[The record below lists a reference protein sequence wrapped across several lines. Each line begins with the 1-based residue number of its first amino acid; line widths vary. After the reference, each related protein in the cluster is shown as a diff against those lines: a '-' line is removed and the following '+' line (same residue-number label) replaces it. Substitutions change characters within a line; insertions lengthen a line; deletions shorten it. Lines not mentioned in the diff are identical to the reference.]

1 MTDSISEEGR
11 GEVESNDPHYED
23 SDSPNNNY
31 NERADNKSN
40 RGIQS
45 IPGEE
50 YGRFYEQYLYS
61 LLPAIYKEYDAKE
74 NNILQEFLK
83 IIACPAAAL
92 RRDIDGLLNDFFIN
106 SCEDWVIPY
115 IGDLIAAKFVPNSSL
130 NSRLDVQNTIH
141 WRKLKGTRIGL
152 EDLIRNTINSNAT
165 VKEAFRFCSS
175 NPHLGFSKNIANV
188 IDRSNGSSS
197 NFVNLHDQSSLNDID
212 SENDTISHLIDV
224 REPSHANGWY
234 NIKNLMLFLPQ
245 LNVYHLS
252 QVEAQ
257 NEEDDDVDGSKYYC
271 FSNLSSKGSSSSQ
284 ELSSSSSSISS
295 STNNRYFPL
304 YDLDTGLRIKP
315 SVFSQDPF
323 HYFGHKRGMAIRINN
338 ILAAYPK
345 PSDFSPIK
353 TEIGGNNLL
362 TIASS
367 SSPMV
372 TRKSNGDNPSNGNV
386 DPDFIGLHKEEGIR
400 ILEPRKFTKSDKH
413 FIIRVYS
420 YSDEE
425 QDPIEIANYDTSKIY
440 SQPYYHLL
448 LQRSR
453 SRKIPFGTILI
464 SVEPLAQSNATTG
477 AIIFPET
484 VIAIRDSQRFPYVR
498 EKTMEVDN
506 RISKCKNALYVYL
519 PAISLNYEERKYL
532 FVDTDGSTYYEEKA
546 ENDEGYGAERRLRGK
561 LARQAC
567 GQVFPARQLTYSLSP
582 LKNFA
587 DLNRFNG
594 IKVLDAKK
602 YEKGSSVSPSSFDIE
617 GIAIDKIRSQAW
629 RIGRLHIRSDG
640 TSHYINEKEVW
651 IRWIIQTVDYSMIDK
666 DKDHS
671 FIKEYLICHFKAM
684 RLVLEK
690 DLVVHREEIDPK
702 KIIRDMIPGEILPE
716 NAFGNGIA
724 TYHIDEERA
733 KGYGNNHDE
742 NDNNN
747 NNNSKNSNVYE
758 IDVTVNVNPGYRLDQ
773 ISDKIRNAI
782 EENPELNN
790 NDNDAEL
797 LLSISIDPKQAGK
810 GKSVT
815 RIFPLSEI
823 ILTNSIGKSILVYI
837 PQLIF
842 RTHDSKYSLYITS
855 DGSTSF
861 EEDLSISARKSA
873 GQVIPLAGKYPLQNR
888 IPVYMNLAK
897 ISWQSSPSSD
907 SSVLHSGELAIDPEH
922 GRFAF
927 SRQDDDDIPGSNDD
941 GQSMR
946 VTADYNYAFSY
957 DIGAGAYDRR
967 DGLMKA
973 NKWVSKNG
981 HVHYDDALPSKTFQT
996 IVDALASAEDGDVIQ
1011 IEDSSIYEESTGIN
1025 SVTFHA
1031 TTRNLTLQAANQRLP
1046 AITLTKNTKA
1056 FRVAFKH
1063 QREKLN
1069 SEDLNPTIT
1078 LNGILITGGPLA
1090 LEGDFGKLVL
1100 NSCTIDPGYDD
1111 KRFLGVEIKSSLSSS
1126 SSSSPSDTYAPTTIT
1141 TTTEARATTATTTS
1155 AIRTSAKKESAPSK
1169 EISLNRSISGGIVAD
1184 KSVSKLSV
1192 KDSIID
1198 NLAGS
1203 AIRVKKSN
1211 KGEEPTLKL
1220 EAERSNILGN
1230 PQEEPVLELKDICL
1244 SDVILTSRV
1253 NVIVREKNHDQTEVR
1268 NNSNNRGRTSSICRS
1283 IRHSRYERGSIF
1295 EIIGNNNNDL
1305 LGITFRCTSETPIF
1319 ISTTFGDPAYLHLDH
1334 LTSKSILEGA
1344 QNTLEMGVFNQND
1357 KPSRMRNLKI
1367 RLQEFLPLGV
1377 KSGLVYLY

>member
-31 NERADNKSN
+31 NERAANKAN
-40 RGIQS
+40 HGIHS

-61 LLPAIYKEYDAKE
+61 LLPAIYKEYDAEE

-83 IIACPAAAL
+83 IIASPAAAL

-152 EDLIRNTINSNAT
+152 EDLIRNTVNANAK
-165 VKEAFRFCSS
+165 VKEAFKFCSS
-175 NPHLGFSKNIANV
+175 SPHLGFTKNSANV
-188 IDRSNGSSS
+188 IDRSKGSSS
-197 NFVNLHDQSSLNDID
+197 NFVNLHDQSSLNDMD

-245 LNVYHLS
+245 LNVYQLS

-257 NEEDDDVDGSKYYC
+257 NEEDDDGIDGSRHYC
-271 FSNLSSKGSSSSQ
+271 FSNLSKGSSSQ
-284 ELSSSSSSISS
+284 ELSSSSSSSISS
-295 STNNRYFPL
+295 SSNNRYFPL

-315 SVFSQDPF
+315 SVFAQDPF
-323 HYFGHKRGMAIRINN
+323 HYFGQKRGMAIWINN
-338 ILAAYPK
+338 ILAAFPK
-345 PSDFSPIK
+345 PSDFSPVKSVIN
-353 TEIGGNNLL
+353 GNNLL
-362 TIASS
+362 TIAASS
-367 SSPMV
+367 MV
-372 TRKSNGDNPSNGNV
+372 TRKSNGDNPSNANI

-425 QDPIEIANYDTSKIY
+425 QDPVEIANYDTSKIY
-440 SQPYYHLL
+440 SEPYHHLL
-448 LQRSR
+448 LQKSR
-453 SRKIPFGTILI
+453 PKKIPLGTILI
-464 SVEPLAQSNATTG
+464 SVEPLAQSTATTG
-477 AIIFPET
+477 AIIIFPET
-484 VIAIRDSQRFPYVR
+484 VIAIRDSQRSPYVR
-498 EKTMEVDN
+498 EKNMEVDN
-506 RISKCKNALYVYL
+506 RNSKYKNALYVFL
-519 PAISLNYEERKYL
+519 PAISLNYGERKYL
-532 FVDTDGSTYYEEKA
+532 FVDNDGSTYYEEKA
-546 ENDEGYGAERRLRGK
+546 DNEAGHGTERRFRGK
-561 LARQAC
+561 LAKQAC
-567 GQVFPARQLTYSLSP
+567 GQIFPPRQLTYSLAP

-602 YEKGSSVSPSSFDIE
+602 YEKGSSVSPSSFEIE
-617 GIAIDKIRSQAW
+617 GIAIDKIRKQAW
-629 RIGRLHIRSDG
+629 RIGRLQIRSDG
-640 TSHYINEKEVW
+640 TSHYINEKEMW
-651 IRWIIQTVDYSMIDK
+651 IRWIIQTVDNSMIVK

-671 FIKEYLICHFKAM
+671 FIKEYLICHFKAI

-690 DLVVHREEIDPK
+690 DLVVHREEIDSK
-702 KIIRDMIPGEILPE
+702 KLIRDMIPGEILPE

-733 KGYGNNHDE
+733 IGYGNNHDDYE
-742 NDNNN
+742 NN
-747 NNNSKNSNVYE
+747 NSNVYE
-758 IDVTVNVNPGYRLDQ
+758 IDVTVNVNPGYRIDQ
-773 ISDKIRNAI
+773 IIEKIRNAI

-790 NDNDAEL
+790 NDNDVEL
-797 LLSISIDPKQAGK
+797 LLSISINPKPGK

-823 ILTNSIGKSILVYI
+823 ILTNSFGKSILVYI
-837 PQLIF
+837 PQLNF
-842 RTHDSKYSLYITS
+842 GTHDPKYSLYIAS

-873 GQVIPLAGKYPLQNR
+873 GQVIPLVGKYPLQNR

-897 ISWQSSPSSD
+897 IPWQSPSSSD
-907 SSVLHSGELAIDPEH
+907 TSVVHSGELAIDPEH

-927 SRQDDDDIPGSNDD
+927 SRQDDDITGSNDD
-941 GQSMR
+941 GQSIR

-967 DGLMKA
+967 DGLKKA
-973 NKWVSKNG
+973 TKWVSKNG
-981 HVHYDDALPSKTFQT
+981 HVHYSDALPSKTFQT
-996 IVDALASAEDGDVIQ
+996 IVDALVSAEDGDVIQ
-1011 IEDSSIYEESTGIN
+1011 IEDSSIYEESTGID
-1025 SVTFHA
+1025 SLAFHA
-1031 TTRNLTLQAANQRLP
+1031 TIRNLTLQAANQRMP
-1046 AITLTKNTKA
+1046 AITLTKNTRA
-1056 FRVAFKH
+1056 FRLAFSR
-1063 QREKLN
+1063 QREKPN
-1069 SEDLNPTIT
+1069 SEDLIPTFT

-1100 NSCTIDPGYDD
+1100 NSCTIDPGYDR
-1111 KRFLGVEIKSSLSSS
+1111 KRFLGVEIKSSWSSS
-1126 SSSSPSDTYAPTTIT
+1126 SSYPSDTYATTKM
-1141 TTTEARATTATTTS
+1141 TATS
-1155 AIRTSAKKESAPSK
+1155 AMRTSAKRESAPSK

-1203 AIRVKKSN
+1203 AVQVKKSN
-1211 KGEEPTLKL
+1211 GREEPTLKL
-1220 EAERSNILGN
+1220 EAERSSILGN
-1230 PQEEPVLELKDICL
+1230 PKEEPVLELKDICL
-1244 SDVILTSRV
+1244 SDVILTNRV
-1253 NVIVREKNHDQTEVR
+1253 NVIVREKNHDQTKGR
-1268 NNSNNRGRTSSICRS
+1268 NNSDNRGRTSRICSS
-1283 IRHSRYERGSIF
+1283 IRHSRYEQGSVF
-1295 EIIGNNNNDL
+1295 EIIGNGINNNNDL
-1305 LGITFRCTSETPIF
+1305 TGITFRCTSETPIF

-1357 KPSRMRNLKI
+1357 KPTRMRNLEI